1 MRDERA
7 IVGKLAEEIKALV
20 WTLAGT
26 GLVLICLQGRTLR
39 LGMAITGVSL
49 AVYIVAAVFSQGE
62 E

>member
-1 MRDERA
+1 M
-7 IVGKLAEEIKALV
+7 GKLAEEVKALV

-39 LGMAITGVSL
+39 LGIGITAVSL
-49 AVYIVAAVFSQGE
+49 AVYVVAALVSQGE